1 MKVAGIKRFNNVKN
15 WQEVSLGIYNA
26 NKTIFLY
33 WMIGATQVVYLTFK
47 FTHKEINSD
56 LSPPQIILFLWTG
69 GSEISSVSYYSGSS
83 IRIKRRYKIGRE
95 CSLNAWCL
103 VLVKLCYE
111 CLPYCQWMRCCLSL
125 DGRTVDMFNSF
136 SSAIYIS
143 RVQSKY
149 CTGEKGDKK
158 VHLME
163 SKHRRRN
170 WNLSGKSSTM
180 THSLEVYQPCFI
192 TMRHSFGACLVE
204 T

>member
-1 MKVAGIKRFNNVKN
+1 MTCHRHKLYFSCEQVEARSVLCLIIVEGGDTKLDVCVVWMHGVWFLLSYVKN
-15 WQEVSLGIYNA
+15 G
-26 NKTIFLY
+26 
-33 WMIGATQVVYLTFK
+33 
-47 FTHKEINSD
+47 
-56 LSPPQIILFLWTG
+56 
-69 GSEISSVSYYSGSS
+69 
-83 IRIKRRYKIGRE
+83 
-95 CSLNAWCL
+95 
-103 VLVKLCYE
+103 
-111 CLPYCQWMRCCLSL
+111 LPYCQWMRCCLSL
-125 DGRTVDMFNSF
+125 DGRTVDMFYSF
-136 SSAIYIS
+136 SPAIYIS